1 MSLGSY
7 VDLLR
12 PEFAA
17 YRLPFVPLPLW
28 AIWLAALLFGGPV
41 ELDLLRAVHGKARA
55 AAHARKP
62 SFLQVFFLGMAFL
75 GPLQECCTQQAQS
88 CVCTAPVGMLR
99 RELCDLLAP
108 FPRALGP
115 FSALGSTE
123 GCPAAAAAATGVRTC
138 AQRGWARAGPA
149 SRNAPRKAAAPWP
162 RRCLDRTCRGRQVP
176 QFDCSKAR
184 RELGLDFI
192 DVRRTAQ
199 ARGPHAQA
207 PARMRPT
214 GAHAARGPWQAR
226 GCAALDTA
234 SAAQDGAAA

>member
-1 MSLGSY
+1 VCARAMSLGRY

-62 SFLQVFFLGMAFL
+62 GFPKSNGHRGWLFLGSCQSNVCSRHSPKHAMLLLLCWVVSDLQA
-75 GPLQECCTQQAQS
+75 PL
-88 CVCTAPVGMLR
+88 
-99 RELCDLLAP
+99 
-108 FPRALGP
+108 PRAKGQ
-115 FSALGSTE
+115 FSAASSTE
-123 GCPAAAAAATGVRTC
+123 GCPAATAAAAGAPAC
-138 AQRGWARAGPA
+138 AQRGRARARP
-149 SRNAPRKAAAPWP
+149 APRKAAPPGP
-162 RRCLDRTCRGRQVP
+162 RRRARGRQVP

-199 ARGPHAQA
+199 ARGLRARA
-207 PARMRPT
+207 PARMHAPRRSAHGARPLE
-214 GAHAARGPWQAR
+214 GMGRRCPG
-226 GCAALDTA
+226 
-234 SAAQDGAAA
+234 